1 LLLINQIVCLGEK
14 VAVLEK
20 CIRRRA
26 VARLMEEEPEFH
38 LSDMLPLPYRA
49 EADWPRF
56 LETLRCADAVD

>member
-1 LLLINQIVCLGEK
+1 LAPNLIGLA
-14 VAVLEK
+14 VARWRGGDEDGA
-20 CIRRRA
+20 RDA

-38 LSDMLPLPYRA
+38 LSDILPLPYRA